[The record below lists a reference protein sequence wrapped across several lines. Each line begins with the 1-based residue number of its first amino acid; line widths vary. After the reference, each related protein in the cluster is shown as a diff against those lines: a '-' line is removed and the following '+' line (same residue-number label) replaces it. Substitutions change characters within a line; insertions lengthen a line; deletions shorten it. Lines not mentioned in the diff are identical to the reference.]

1 MKIFI
6 GMLYSGLVGATGIIY
21 KKKKKRDITQCAHEI
36 SLILETL
43 AESHLEEGDMEIL
56 VGQLRGRRVFS
67 E

>member
-6 GMLYSGLVGATGIIY
+6 GMLYSGLVGATCIIY
-21 KKKKKRDITQCAHEI
+21 IKKRDITQCAHEI